1 MYAHT
6 YVRESKERSR
16 GVQGDS
22 CGWDRFGEFHG
33 VSRVRE
39 F

>member
-22 CGWDRFGEFHG
+22 CGWDRLEFHG